1 MANSEKFTGK
11 AALYAQ
17 YRPDYPQQLIDDL
30 IHENHL
36 SPESRV
42 ADIGAGTGILT
53 RQLLERGLHLL
64 AIEPNNEMRAS
75 AEQTLAT
82 YSQVEFFAKPAEA
95 TTLPP
100 VSVDLITVAQA
111 FHWFQPEQFKNEC
124 RRILKPGARVALIWN
139 SRDSQSPLI
148 QQTEQICRK
157 FCPDFSGFS
166 GGMETID
173 LRIPAFFQQDAYR
186 EETYQ
191 HPLHYSLEQFVG
203 RHLSASYAPK
213 PEQPNYTPFIE
224 ALKNLFEKFK
234 KKETVSFPNLTK
246 LYFGKVG

>member
-30 IHENHL
+30 IHENQLTPDSH
-36 SPESRV
+36 V

-53 RQLLERGLHLL
+53 GQLLERGLHVQ
-64 AIEPNNEMRAS
+64 AIEPNNEMRAR
-75 AEQTLAT
+75 AEQTLAA
-82 YSQVEFFAKPAEA
+82 YSQVEFFATPAEA

-111 FHWFQPEQFKNEC
+111 FHWFQPQQFKKEC
-124 RRILKPGARVALIWN
+124 RRILKPGAQVALIWN

-148 QQTEQICRK
+148 QQTDQICRK
-157 FCPDFSGFS
+157 FCPGFSGFS

-173 LRIPAFFQQDAYR
+173 PRIPAFFQQGAYR

-191 HPLHYSLEQFVG
+191 HPLHYSLEQFIG

-213 PEQPNYTPFIE
+213 PEQPNYSAFIA
-224 ALKNLFEKFK
+224 ALRSLFEKFQESK
-234 KKETVSFPNLTK
+234 TVPFPNLTK